1 MNAPP
6 WPHQPTV
13 EWQICGVCNY
23 HCGYCIQS
31 PARRQ
36 GQPSKTELAA
46 MIDFLAT
53 LTGCWEIKMTG
64 GEPFASRHFLDF
76 LVPEL
81 LHRTPHRLSLLTNL
95 SAPDEAIVQF
105 ARLARGRL
113 GIVSAS
119 LHLDFTTVG
128 AFLGRL
134 GRLRD
139 AAGDGTA
146 FVVNSV
152 LVPRRL
158 PDLVHVREEVTKA
171 GFRFY
176 PQLMK
181 VKGGI
186 HPYSARERA
195 LIEAIVGDWQ
205 TAELDRTANFAPSYE
220 GRRCWAGA
228 RYLVLAQDGEA
239 WTCRTA
245 KRHGQ
250 GRLGSASKGQV
261 TLRPGPEVCPYPICP
276 CAVPANRGMIE
287 GVSARLATSGSE
299 A

>member
-23 HCGYCIQS
+23 HCSYCIQS

-36 GQPSKTELAA
+36 GQPSKAEIAA
-46 MIDFLAT
+46 MIDFLAA
-53 LTGCWEIKMTG
+53 LPECWEIKMTG

-76 LVPEL
+76 LLPEL
-81 LHRTPHRLSLLTNL
+81 LRRTPHRLSLLTNL
-95 SAPDEAIVQF
+95 SATPDAIDRF
-105 ARLARGRL
+105 ARLSRGRL

-128 AFLGRL
+128 AFLDRL
-134 GRLRD
+134 CPLRD
-139 AAGDGTA
+139 AAGEGVA

-152 LVPRRL
+152 LVPSRL
-158 PDLVHVREEVTKA
+158 SDLIHVREEVTKA

-186 HPYSARERA
+186 HPYSDRERD
-195 LIEAIVGDWQ
+195 LIRAIIGDWD
-205 TAELDRTANFAPSYE
+205 TAESQRTANFAPSYE

-228 RYLVLAQDGEA
+228 RYLVLAQDGEV

-250 GRLGSASKGQV
+250 GRLGNATKGQV
-261 TLRPGPEVCPYPICP
+261 TMRLGPEPCPYPICP

-287 GVSARLATSGSE
+287 GVSARLSTLGSE
-299 A
+299 S

>member
-36 GQPSKTELAA
+36 GQPTKAELAA
-46 MIDFLAT
+46 MIDFLVT
-53 LTGCWEIKMTG
+53 LPDRWEIKMTG

-76 LVPEL
+76 LLPEL
-81 LHRTPHRLSLLTNL
+81 LRRTPHRVSLLTNL
-95 SAPDEAIVQF
+95 SASPQAIEHF
-105 ARLARGRL
+105 ARLSRGRL

-119 LHLDFTTVG
+119 LHLDFTTVA
-128 AFLGRL
+128 AFLERL
-134 GRLRD
+134 CRLRD
-139 AAGDGTA
+139 EAGDGAA

-152 LVPRRL
+152 LVPSRL
-158 PDLVHVREEVTKA
+158 SDLVRAREAVTKT

-181 VKGGI
+181 VKGGL
-186 HPYSARERA
+186 HPYTAEDRA
-195 LIEAIVGDWQ
+195 IIESIVGDWD
-205 TAELDRTANFAPSYE
+205 TAESQRTANFAPSYE

-228 RYLVLAQDGEA
+228 RYLVLAQDGQA

-245 KRHGQ
+245 KRDGQ
-250 GRLGSASKGQV
+250 GQLGNASTRQV
-261 TLRPGPEVCPYPICP
+261 ALREGPQPCPYPICP

-287 GVSARLATSGSE
+287 GVPARLIALGNE

>member
-13 EWQICGVCNY
+13 EWQICGICNY

-36 GQPSKTELAA
+36 GQPSIEQIEA

-53 LTGCWEIKMTG
+53 LPDCWEVKMTG
-64 GEPFASRHFLDF
+64 GEPFASRHFLDP
-76 LVPEL
+76 LLPEL
-81 LHRTPHRLSLLTNL
+81 LRRTPHRISLLTNL
-95 SAPDEAIVQF
+95 SAGPEAIERF
-105 ARLARGRL
+105 ALLTRGRL

-119 LHLDFTTVG
+119 LHVDFTTVD
-128 AFLGRL
+128 AFLERL
-134 GRLRD
+134 VRLRD
-139 AAGDGTA
+139 AAGKGPQ

-152 LVPRRL
+152 LVPHRL
-158 PDLVHVREEVTKA
+158 PDLIQVREAVTKA

-181 VKGGI
+181 VKGGL
-186 HPYSARERA
+186 HPYSAQDRA
-195 LIEAIVGDWQ
+195 LIARIVGDWDA
-205 TAELDRTANFAPSYE
+205 AEAARSANFAPSYE

-228 RYLVLAQDGEA
+228 RYLVLAQDGQA

-250 GRLGSASKGQV
+250 GRLGNTSV
-261 TLRPGPEVCPYPICP
+261 ERVVLRQGAQPCPYPICP

-287 GVSARLATSGSE
+287 GVPAHLPTGGSE

>member
-23 HCGYCIQS
+23 HCNYCIQS
-31 PARRQ
+31 PVRRQ
-36 GQPSKTELAA
+36 GQPSKAEIAA
-46 MIDFLAT
+46 MIDFLA
-53 LTGCWEIKMTG
+53 LLPDCWEIKMTG

-76 LVPEL
+76 LLPEL
-81 LHRTPHRLSLLTNL
+81 LRRTPHRLSLLTNL
-95 SAPDEAIVQF
+95 SAADEDIDQF
-105 ARLARGRL
+105 ARLSRGRL

-119 LHLDFTTVG
+119 LHLDFTSVE
-128 AFLGRL
+128 AFLNRL
-134 GRLRD
+134 CRLRD
-139 AAGDGTA
+139 AAGEDVA

-158 PDLVHVREEVTKA
+158 SDLTSVREEVRRA

-181 VKGGI
+181 VKGGM
-186 HPYSARERA
+186 HPYSAHDRA
-195 LIEAIVGDWQ
+195 LIENIVGDWD
-205 TAELDRTANFAPSYE
+205 TAEAQRTANFAPSYE

-250 GRLGSASKGQV
+250 GGLGNTSKGQV
-261 TLRPGPEVCPYPICP
+261 ALRDGPEPCPYPICP

-287 GVSARLATSGSE
+287 GVSPRLSTVGSE

>member
-1 MNAPP
+1 MSAPP

-23 HCGYCIQS
+23 NCSYCIQS
-31 PARRQ
+31 PPRRQ
-36 GQPSKTELAA
+36 GQPSKDELAG

-53 LTGCWEIKMTG
+53 LPGCWEIKMTG

-76 LVPEL
+76 LLPEL
-81 LHRTPHRLSLLTNL
+81 LRRTPHRLSLLTNL
-95 SAPDEAIVQF
+95 SASPKAIEAF
-105 ARLARGRL
+105 AGLTRGRL

-119 LHLDFTTVG
+119 LHLDFTTVP
-128 AFLGRL
+128 AFLDRL
-134 GRLRD
+134 RRLRD
-139 AAGDGTA
+139 AAGNGPA

-152 LVPRRL
+152 LVPSRL
-158 PDLVHVREEVTKA
+158 PDLVHAREEVTRA
-171 GFRFY
+171 GFSFY

-181 VKGGI
+181 VKGGLY
-186 HPYSARERA
+186 PYSEQDRK
-195 LIEAIVGDWQ
+195 LIEAIIGDWA
-205 TAELDRTANFAPSYE
+205 TAEARRTANFAPSYE

-228 RYLVLAQDGEA
+228 KYLVLGQDGEA

-250 GRLGSASKGQV
+250 GRLGNASDGQA
-261 TLRPGPEVCPYPICP
+261 TLRPGPEACPYPICP

-287 GVSARLATSGSE
+287 GVPAHLGTPGSE
-299 A
+299 P

>member
-1 MNAPP
+1 
-6 WPHQPTV
+6 V

-23 HCGYCIQS
+23 RCSYCIQS
-31 PARRQ
+31 TARRQ
-36 GQPSKTELAA
+36 GQPSTDELTA
-46 MIDFLAT
+46 MIDFLTT
-53 LTGCWEIKMTG
+53 LPDRWEIKMTG

-76 LVPEL
+76 LLPEL
-81 LHRTPHRLSLLTNL
+81 LRRTPHRLSLLTNL
-95 SAPDEAIVQF
+95 SAPGEAIDQF
-105 ARLARGRL
+105 ARLSQGRL

-119 LHLDFTTVG
+119 LHLDFTTVE
-128 AFLGRL
+128 AFLARL
-134 GRLRD
+134 CRLRD
-139 AAGDGTA
+139 AAGGGAA

-152 LVPRRL
+152 LVPSRLADLRR
-158 PDLVHVREEVTKA
+158 VRLKVTNA

-181 VKGGI
+181 VKGGL

-195 LIEAIVGDWQ
+195 LIEEIVGDWE
-205 TAELDRTANFAPSYE
+205 TAELERTANFAPSYE

-239 WTCRTA
+239 WSCRTA

-250 GRLGSASKGQV
+250 GRLGNASERQVSLRSA
-261 TLRPGPEVCPYPICP
+261 PELCPYPICP

-287 GVSARLATSGSE
+287 GVPARLSMVGSE